1 MTKMM
6 MMVWRGDYTVIA
18 EGKLGVQTF
27 LFVSF
32 CQRVNSDGRH
42 LEVQKDAQTHPS
54 IHN

>member
-32 CQRVNSDGRH
+32 ASVSTPTVD
-42 LEVQKDAQTHPS
+42 T
-54 IHN
+54 